1 MSRDSL
7 IVSTGSISLVV
18 CVERIIWQGLMKGA
32 RPLFYEWFSEA
43 EVAKLEEDA
52 TRELESAA
60 NSIYGR
66 SQVSWGYRRGASA

>member
-1 MSRDSL
+1 
-7 IVSTGSISLVV
+7 
-18 CVERIIWQGLMKGA
+18 MKGA

-60 NSIYGR
+60 NPIYGR